1 MTSTTRAGALAAR
14 VFNVLVLAWVGR
26 SVVQVETQDF
36 PSFCPVSA

>member
-14 VFNVLVLAWVGR
+14 VCGVLASAGCG
-26 SVVQVETQDF
+26 VVQVETQDF